1 MGEDTGTQMNLDY
14 DVPFNFTGKLGKL
27 FIELKRSNELS
38 QRNAEVD
45 TSTVACA
52 LRCASQ
58 GVGRAAGSGPP
69 IVVAAVHDALFLGYP
84 HSETR

>member
-1 MGEDTGTQMNLDY
+1 MGEDPGTQMNLDY
-14 DVPFNFTGKLGKL
+14 DAPFNFTGKLGKL

-69 IVVAAVHDALFLGYP
+69 
-84 HSETR
+84 